1 VKLIFTNLEISFA
14 SLCKSEIIY
23 PLGVNLMQVTVSGR
37 IGRVVQ
43 TNDVPR
49 HDGSGS
55 FQVAETSLAVNVT
68 KDATD
73 WHKLKFVGDSLVNAA
88 GYIAKGVILSV
99 TGTLTFEHWNDEDGV
114 LRSKPVVTVFEVQL
128 PAKAAVAA

>member
-1 VKLIFTNLEISFA
+1 
-14 SLCKSEIIY
+14 
-23 PLGVNLMQVTVSGR
+23 M
-37 IGRVVQ
+37 
-43 TNDVPR
+43 
-49 HDGSGS
+49 
-55 FQVAETSLAVNVT
+55 
-68 KDATD
+68 ATD

-88 GYIAKGVILSV
+88 GYIAKGVIVSV

>member
-1 VKLIFTNLEISFA
+1 
-14 SLCKSEIIY
+14 
-23 PLGVNLMQVTVSGR
+23 MQVTLSGR
-37 IGRVVQ
+37 TGRVVQ

-68 KDATD
+68 KDTSD
-73 WHKLKFVGDSLVNAA
+73 WHKLKFVGDSLVTAA
-88 GYIAKGVILSV
+88 SYIPKGAPVSV
-99 TGTLTFEHWNDEDGV
+99 VGTLTFEHWTDEDGV
-114 LRSKPVVTVFEVQL
+114 LQSRPVVAVSEVQL

>member
-1 VKLIFTNLEISFA
+1 ML
-14 SLCKSEIIY
+14 
-23 PLGVNLMQVTVSGR
+23 VTLSGR
-37 IGRVVQ
+37 TGRAVQ

-55 FQVAETSLAVNVT
+55 FQVADTSLAVNVT

-88 GYIAKGVILSV
+88 GYIAKGVIVSV
-99 TGTLTFEHWNDEDGV
+99 TGTLTFEHWDDGDGE
-114 LRSKPVVTVFEVQL
+114 LRSKPVVTVSEVQL
-128 PAKAAVAA
+128 PAKPAVAV

>member
-23 PLGVNLMQVTVSGR
+23 PLGVNLMQVTVSGHT
-37 IGRVVQ
+37 GCVVQ

-55 FQVAETSLAVNVT
+55 FQIAETSLAVKVT

-88 GYIAKGVILSV
+88 SYIAKGVILSV
-99 TGTLTFEHWNDEDGV
+99 TGTLTFEHWTDEDGV
-114 LRSKPVVTVFEVQL
+114 LRSKSVVTVSEVQL
-128 PAKAAVAA
+128 PAKVAVAA

>member
-1 VKLIFTNLEISFA
+1 
-14 SLCKSEIIY
+14 
-23 PLGVNLMQVTVSGR
+23 MQVTVSGHT
-37 IGRVVQ
+37 GCVVQ

-49 HDGSGS
+49 NDGSGS
-55 FQVAETSLAVNVT
+55 FQIAETSLAVKVT

-88 GYIAKGVILSV
+88 GYIAKGALVSV
-99 TGTLTFEHWNDEDGV
+99 TGTLTFEHWNDEDGE